1 MWKQAMAALL
11 SLMMLGCAS
20 MQRASDAST
29 ADAAAQAEAKADPKM
44 EAAYAYGRELHDAA
58 QSGLISKSEA
68 DALAQA
74 RVDEVKQQRQAEE
87 EFHHSMNERYEPEDV
102 YK

>member
-1 MWKQAMAALL
+1 MWKQAMAALVPVML
-11 SLMMLGCAS
+11 LGCAS
-20 MQRASDAST
+20 MQPASDASK
-29 ADAAAQAEAKADPKM
+29 ADEAAQAEAKADPKV
-44 EAAYAYGRELHDAA
+44 EAAHAYGRELHDAA
-58 QSGLISKSEA
+58 KSGLISKSEA

-87 EFHHSMNERYEPEDV
+87 EFHQWMNDRYEPEDV